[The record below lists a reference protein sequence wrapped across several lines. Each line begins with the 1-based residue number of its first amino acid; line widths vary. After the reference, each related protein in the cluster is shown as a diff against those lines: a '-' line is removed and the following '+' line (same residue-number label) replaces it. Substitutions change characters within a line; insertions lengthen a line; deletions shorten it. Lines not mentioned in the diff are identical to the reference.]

1 MSPSLEEE
9 LSTLPHEIPAT
20 KESTQQPQSESQPP
34 NTTSTSKRH
43 EEYQYLDLIR
53 EILETGEHRPDR

>member
-1 MSPSLEEE
+1 MAPSMEAE
-9 LSTLPHEIPAT
+9 PAVVVAPVSVKQT
-20 KESTQQPQSESQPP
+20 DTIAAQPV
-34 NTTSTSKRH
+34 TGKH